1 MEEHVVFRNNSGVIC
16 VCVCVCETSSLMDS
30 LQPFG
35 DLVKSLISGLSP
47 VIHVLINQMLV
58 EIETRRTPS

>member
-1 MEEHVVFRNNSGVIC
+1 M
-16 VCVCVCETSSLMDS
+16 CVCVCETSSLMDS

>member
-1 MEEHVVFRNNSGVIC
+1 MEEHVVFRNNSGVI
-16 VCVCVCETSSLMDS
+16 CVCVCETSSLMDS

>member
-1 MEEHVVFRNNSGVIC
+1 MC
-16 VCVCVCETSSLMDS
+16 VCVCVWETSSLMDS

>member
-1 MEEHVVFRNNSGVIC
+1 MEEHVVFRNNSVVI
-16 VCVCVCETSSLMDS
+16 CVCVCETSSLMDS